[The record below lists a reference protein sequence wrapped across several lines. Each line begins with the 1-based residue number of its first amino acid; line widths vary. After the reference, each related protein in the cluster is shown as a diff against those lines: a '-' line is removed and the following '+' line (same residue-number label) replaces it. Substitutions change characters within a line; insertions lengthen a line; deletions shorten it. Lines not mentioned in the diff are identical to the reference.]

1 MTLCVERAEAAAQAV
16 TSIGDGLR
24 RLEVDEVDLVV
35 WGVGGDEPDWA
46 DGVAR
51 LHEASGAPL
60 ILVDESYEDARA
72 AFEAGA
78 DQVLPKPFVPGA
90 LVGAVKAGL
99 RAGGPSSVV
108 AVATRIELGDAVF
121 DSEERAVKSRRGAAM
136 LSRREWELLSFMLAN
151 PNQWFDA
158 EPLARQSWRSVRH
171 SPEQLR
177 SYVARLR
184 RKLAP
189 LKLPC
194 DILSR
199 RGRGYCL
206 RLEVESPGANGR
218 GDRAS
223 H

>member
-1 MTLCVERAEAAAQAV
+1 MTLCVERAEAAAQPAA
-16 TSIGDGLR
+16 SIGDGLR
-24 RLEVDEVDLVV
+24 RLEADEFDLVV
-35 WGVGGDEPDWA
+35 WGVGADEPGWT

-51 LHEASGAPL
+51 LHEASGVPL
-60 ILVDESYEDARA
+60 ILLDESYEDARA

-78 DQVLPKPFVPGA
+78 DQLLPKPFVPGA

-99 RAGGPSSVV
+99 RAAGPSSVV
-108 AVATRIELGDAVF
+108 AVATRIEFADAVF

-136 LSRREWELLSFMLAN
+136 LSRREWELLSFLLTN

-158 EPLARQSWRSVRH
+158 EPLARQSWRSGRH

-184 RKLAP
+184 RKMAP
-189 LKLPC
+189 LQLPC

-206 RLEVESPGANGR
+206 KLEVDSTSSDGR
-218 GDRAS
+218 LNRVTI
-223 H
+223 